1 MPQIVNP
8 DDYTTCWRCGGR
20 TEKMHKAPTP
30 NHCICKWCANKGV
43 YTETPIDFS
52 FASEKART
60 DKQNASRQKR
70 WREKKK
76 AEKLMQQLTTIQVK
90 SEENTFNSIIYK
102 PMVTVDEP
110 EVAVYKDEN
119 AQDSQKQFQPVEI
132 MIQTQPHV
140 EEQAVNH
147 DYHQVAWPFRLT
159 YSEEEKEKENP
170 HDYDYMGA
178 AFIQN
183 AVSKVPTE
191 LDLKL
196 HEL

>member
-1 MPQIVNP
+1 
-8 DDYTTCWRCGGR
+8 
-20 TEKMHKAPTP
+20 
-30 NHCICKWCANKGV
+30 
-43 YTETPIDFS
+43 
-52 FASEKART
+52 
-60 DKQNASRQKR
+60 
-70 WREKKK
+70 
-76 AEKLMQQLTTIQVK
+76 MQQLTTIQVK

-159 YSEEEKEKENP
+159 YSEEEKKKK
-170 HDYDYMGA
+170 
-178 AFIQN
+178 ILIITITW
-183 AVSKVPTE
+183 VPPSYRTRFPKY
-191 LDLKL
+191 LQS
-196 HEL
+196 